1 MEEKITKLKIQKLF
15 KMSIIGHKKI
25 IGSLERMMLCKNTPL
40 ARSYLFCGPEA
51 VGKFLIAKNF
61 ADKLTGWKKGSFN
74 PNLLII
80 EPEIEEKD
88 GIFKEKEIK
97 IEAIKKLQKDF
108 SLTSFAPP
116 SSQDYSGLRRDKKN
130 YRVAI
135 IRSAQKLNISAQ
147 NALLKIL
154 EEPPKN
160 TMIIL
165 VAEDEKK
172 LLPTIISR
180 CQIKR
185 FGLLSP
191 EEIGGMLDPFSSNRE
206 DIIFWSLGRPGWAQ
220 KFLHSKKELEEK
232 KEIIKEFQSLLSMPL
247 NEKLFLAEQLSKNT
261 PQLLAKIDLWI
272 ILLRNAVLG
281 LKSFVSMPPV
291 RALKL
296 IEEIEKTK
304 KIINST
310 NSNVRLAIESLF
322 LEF

>member
-1 MEEKITKLKIQKLF
+1 
-15 KMSIIGHKKI
+15 MSIIGHKKI
-25 IGSLERMMLCKNTPL
+25 IDSLDRAILRKNAPM
-40 ARSYLFCGPEA
+40 ACSYLFCGPEA

-61 ADKLTGWKKGSFN
+61 ADKLTGWQKGSFN

-80 EPEIEEKD
+80 KPEIEEKD
-88 GIFKEKEIK
+88 GISKEKEIK

-108 SLTSFAPP
+108 SLTSF
-116 SSQDYSGLRRDKKN
+116 DKN

-185 FGLLSP
+185 FGLLSS
-191 EEIGGMLDPFSSNRE
+191 EEISGMFDVSSPERK

-232 KEIIKEFQSLLSMPL
+232 KKIIKEFQSLLSMSL

-281 LKSFVSMPPV
+281 LEGFVSVPPA

-296 IEEIEKTK
+296 IEEIEKSK

-310 NSNVRLAIESLF
+310 NSNIKLAVENLF
-322 LEF
+322 LSF